1 MKRFIAVLSS
11 LLVLPAFAEVAPIY
25 YEDLVEYSDTELPAE
40 EEVTAEE
47 ETTVVMPTVVQ
58 KAVNP
63 RGASASGRVASRVM
77 PSGATNVATR
87 GKTTRTASTTRTT
100 NTVNATRSATPV
112 AAASGRG
119 TATRAARTN
128 GATRASGAAQIATTR
143 RNMQNNTGNVVSRAA
158 ITTTNTTTESLYS
171 GNPVNARASVRS
183 SSAVRSRIPTI
194 TASSSLATEDTTT
207 IADTTAAIDELAQI
221 TDFCKAQYTQCM
233 DNYCDVLDDNQG
245 RCSCSKNLKNYE
257 KTELALKQATADLQ
271 DVAQKIQYIGLS
283 SDEIETL
290 FTQTEAEAAMQG
302 TTDNTQL
309 KNDLERIKGLI
320 IDVKSGSASSSD
332 SGINMDLSG
341 LLDFSISSGGFDLS
355 SIMGNT
361 GGTAS
366 ISNQRGEQLY
376 KTATARCKAS
386 VLNSCQAQGVDI
398 SIITNAYDLE
408 IDKQCLVYERNL
420 TETNDEMASTVRNA
434 KSVLQKARLM
444 VAQQKNAYDLRGC
457 VNALDS
463 CMQDDFVCGTDYE
476 NCLDPTGR
484 YIVNNEIV
492 IGSMPGISGG
502 NTNSTKKATGLYETW
517 NYTPIEGDNQDE
529 RNAWHVSATVDGYID
544 ASLEG
549 DSVPS
554 SNMAKYLQAKI
565 GTIDNKTNK
574 PVGMCAHILNKCQDY
589 TYTAGSG
596 NNKKYEDNNEVI
608 KNYLRRTLIQIKS
621 AQDEMLADYA
631 EDCLQEV
638 SSCLS
643 ENTYSYSY
651 SYNSSNANVLNDTT
665 IGACKSEILTC
676 ASVIGDNDLDS
687 SSGLPVIRKWLEGAL
702 SMESSDIYWQDC
714 TQAELTAAHAT
725 KGMRKPNDITCTKI
739 EACATGYTLNDGTCV
754 PAGE

>member
-11 LLVLPAFAEVAPIY
+11 LLVLPAFAEIAPVY
-25 YEDLVEYSDTELPAE
+25 YDDLVEYSDTELPAE
-40 EEVTAEE
+40 EEVAAEE
-47 ETTVVMPTVVQ
+47 ETTVVLPTVAQ

-77 PSGATNVATR
+77 PSGATNVTTR

-112 AAASGRG
+112 AVASGRG
-119 TATRAARTN
+119 TTTRAA
-128 GATRASGAAQIATTR
+128 RASGAAQIATTR
-143 RNMQNNTGNVVSRAA
+143 RNMQKNTGNVVSRAA

-171 GNPVNARASVRS
+171 GNPMNARASVRS
-183 SSAVRSRIPTI
+183 SASVRSRVPTI
-194 TASSSLATEDTTT
+194 SSSSSATEDATTV
-207 IADTTAAIDELAQI
+207 ADTAAAIDELAQI

-257 KTELALKQATADLQ
+257 KTEIALKQATADLQ
-271 DVAQKIQYIGLS
+271 DVAQKIQYIGLT

-290 FTQTEAEAAMQG
+290 FNQTEAEAQMQK
-302 TTDNTQL
+302 TSDNTQL
-309 KNDLERIKGLI
+309 KNDLEKIKGLI
-320 IDVKSGSASSSD
+320 VDVKSGSASSTD

-341 LLDFSISSGGFDLS
+341 LLDFSFSSSGFDLS
-355 SIMGNT
+355 SIIGNT
-361 GGTAS
+361 GTTAS

-386 VLNSCQAQGVDI
+386 VLNDCQAQGVDI

-476 NCLDPTGR
+476 NCLDPSGK
-484 YIVNNEIV
+484 YIVNNEVV
-492 IGSMPGISGG
+492 IGSMPGESGDTKSALY
-502 NTNSTKKATGLYETW
+502 NTWKYGE
-517 NYTPIEGDNQDE
+517 DNGAWDE
-529 RNAWHVSATVDGYID
+529 DGTVDGYIN
-544 ASLEG
+544 AYVL
-549 DSVPS
+549 PS
-554 SNMAKYLQAKI
+554 GPEPENADKMAVYLQQKI
-565 GTIDNKTNK
+565 GYIEDGKA
-574 PVGMCAHILNKCQDY
+574 VGMCASVLNKCQDY
-589 TYTAGSG
+589 TYNTTGA
-596 NNKKYEDNNEVI
+596 KRTYAYDNEVI

-621 AQDEMLADYA
+621 AQDEKLADYA
-631 EDCLQEV
+631 ENCLQDV

-651 SYNSSNANVLNDTT
+651 SSSANNVLNDVT
-665 IGACKSEILTC
+665 IKACKSEILTC
-676 ASVIGDNDLDS
+676 ASVIGNDDIKPNSDAETL
-687 SSGLPVIRKWLEGAL
+687 RKWLNNAL
-702 SMESSDIYWQDC
+702 NLEAETDRIVC
-714 TQAELTAAHAT
+714 TGDEMPANAKYAFKTIGTT
-725 KGMRKPNDITCTKI
+725 KCII
-739 EACATGYTLNDGTCV
+739 EECEKGYTVNKDENTCEQEEQPGTT
-754 PAGE
+754 E

>member
-11 LLVLPAFAEVAPIY
+11 LLVLPAFAEIAPVY
-25 YEDLVEYSDTELPAE
+25 YDDLVEYSDTELPAE
-40 EEVTAEE
+40 EEVAAEE
-47 ETTVVMPTVVQ
+47 ETTVVLPTVAQ

-77 PSGATNVATR
+77 PSGATNVTTR

-112 AAASGRG
+112 AVASGRG
-119 TATRAARTN
+119 TTTRAA
-128 GATRASGAAQIATTR
+128 RASGAAQIATTR
-143 RNMQNNTGNVVSRAA
+143 RNMQKNTGNVVSRAA

-171 GNPVNARASVRS
+171 GNPMNARASVRS
-183 SSAVRSRIPTI
+183 SASVRSRVPTI
-194 TASSSLATEDTTT
+194 SSSSSATEDATTV
-207 IADTTAAIDELAQI
+207 ADTAAAIDELAQI

-257 KTELALKQATADLQ
+257 KTEIALKQATADLQ
-271 DVAQKIQYIGLS
+271 DVAQKIQYIGLT

-302 TTDNTQL
+302 TNDNTQL
-309 KNDLERIKGLI
+309 KNDLDKIKGLI
-320 IDVKSGSASSSD
+320 VDVKSGSASSTD
-332 SGINMDLSG
+332 NGINMDLSG
-341 LLDFSISSGGFDLS
+341 LLDFSISSSGFDLS

-361 GGTAS
+361 GTTAS

-386 VLNSCQAQGVDI
+386 VLNDCQAQGVDI

-463 CMQDDFVCGTDYE
+463 CMQDDFVCGADYE
-476 NCLDPTGR
+476 NCLDPSGR

-492 IGSMPGISGG
+492 IGSQPGVSGG
-502 NTNSTKKATGLYETW
+502 STSTDSTEMSGLYATW
-517 NYTPIEGDNQDE
+517 NYKKTGETSQT
-529 RNAWHVSATVDGYID
+529 NAWASDATVDGYID
-544 ASLEG
+544 ASLG
-549 DSVPS
+549 DNDVSS

-565 GTIDNKTNK
+565 GTIDNKTAK
-574 PVGMCAHILNKCQDY
+574 PIGMCAHILNKCQDY

-596 NNKKYEDNNEVI
+596 SKKQYEDNNEVI

-621 AQDEMLADYA
+621 AQDEKLADYA
-631 EDCLQEV
+631 ENCLQDV

-651 SYNSSNANVLNDTT
+651 SSSANNVLNDVT
-665 IGACKSEILTC
+665 INACKSEILTC
-676 ASVIGDNDLDS
+676 ASVIGNDDIKPNSDAEPL
-687 SSGLPVIRKWLEGAL
+687 RKWLNNAL
-702 SMESSDIYWQDC
+702 NLETETDRIVCND
-714 TQAELTAAHAT
+714 AEMPANAKYAFKTIGTT
-725 KGMRKPNDITCTKI
+725 KCII
-739 EACATGYTLNDGTCV
+739 EECNEGYTVNKDENTCEQEEQPGTT
-754 PAGE
+754 E